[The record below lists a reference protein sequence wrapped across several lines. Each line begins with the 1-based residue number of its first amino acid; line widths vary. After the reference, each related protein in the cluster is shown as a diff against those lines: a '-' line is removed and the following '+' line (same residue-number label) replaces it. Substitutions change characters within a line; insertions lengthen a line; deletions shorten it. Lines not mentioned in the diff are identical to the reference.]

1 MGGGRG
7 TLPHFRKPI
16 VHNRFAF
23 RNRLCTIGSLFETNS
38 AQSVLFCLQNFLLK
52 IIIVGGWAREGELLP
67 FIFVNA
73 LALRGAGAVQPCSNM
88 AEAGPCT
95 RKPHHPTVVGV
106 GDDKLVVR
114 RWASDK
120 RPIPWSHTARLSIGD
135 VFPEMQKT
143 SRSEVDGPTHF
154 LVLDVKCLGGVPGTC
169 WSGVEWSGG
178 WVLSRWIP

>member
-1 MGGGRG
+1 M
-7 TLPHFRKPI
+7 
-16 VHNRFAF
+16 
-23 RNRLCTIGSLFETNS
+23 
-38 AQSVLFCLQNFLLK
+38 
-52 IIIVGGWAREGELLP
+52 
-67 FIFVNA
+67 
-73 LALRGAGAVQPCSNM
+73 QPCSNM

-169 WSGVEWSGG
+169 WSGVEWSGVEWSG
-178 WVLSRWIP
+178 YPGYLSSANRWKPAVGYVGHAGHRRRRRLELPLSEQCARVACTQRLRFRLRRHRNQTLLSMPWHQQFLHKHHSRETF